1 MVGQAW
7 AREDHCAVVFPL
19 CGGDGNNVVQVGAS
33 GSAVVA
39 GWLQGGMVLWFM
51 FQAMVDLC
59 CFLCATLV
67 LLAGTACMEFL

>member
-1 MVGQAW
+1 MHIGVLSGCVG
-7 AREDHCAVVFPL
+7 CAVVTVTTF
-19 CGGDGNNVVQVGAS
+19 CKWERVGAS